1 MNNGSK
7 GRLLSVRQVAARLS
21 LSENTIRAW
30 IFQKKIEFY
39 KIGRSVKIDSQEI
52 DRVLE
57 RGRREATGR
66 EPQPETELRSSSG
79 AINQAVNPEAN

>member
-7 GRLLSVRQVAARLS
+7 GRLLSVRQAAARLS

-30 IFQKKIEFY
+30 IHLRKIPYY
-39 KIGRSVKIDSQEI
+39 KIGRLVKIDSQEI
-52 DRVLE
+52 DGMLA

-66 EPQPETELRSSSG
+66 ESQPIGGHVDGQRPETLPIS
-79 AINQAVNPEAN
+79 Q

>member
-7 GRLLSVRQVAARLS
+7 GKLLSVRQVAARLS

-52 DRVLE
+52 DRVLA

-66 EPQPETELRSSSG
+66 ESQPIGGHVDGQRPETLPIG
-79 AINQAVNPEAN
+79 Q